1 MLIIAEHFSMQK
13 VIDGAALIQGGSEMG
28 KLIREKDWSKT
39 DVGEI
44 SNWSVPLLTTVNI
57 LLNSKFPMVLWWG
70 KNLIQFYNDAY
81 RPSLGVSGKHPDALG
96 QLAVDCWPEIWHIIE
111 PLIITVTTTGE
122 SVFSEDQ
129 LVPIYRNGKIEDVY
143 WTYSYSP
150 VYNVE
155 GAIEGV
161 LVTCIET
168 TGKVLS
174 NKTILETKV
183 ALELAKLETEN
194 QRDRLTRFFM
204 EAPAGICIL
213 GGPDL
218 VFELIN
224 PNYEMLLPGR
234 ELIGK
239 SIFTALP
246 EIVDQPIETILKE
259 VYEKDQTFEGR
270 ELRVPLAGLTGEL
283 ENRYFNFIYQPR
295 HNEKKQV
302 DGIMVFV
309 YEVTGFVEI
318 KHSLQESE
326 HKFRSIVE
334 QSSIPIMV
342 TRGEEGIIE
351 EINKPMLD
359 LIQHDAGIKGRS
371 IYHVMPELK
380 GQSIT
385 DNLYYCF
392 TTGEEW
398 IGYEQP
404 ILLMKEGKEEL
415 GYYNVTYKPFIE
427 HGKIAGVLHTAINV
441 TEQVIARKKLEKT
454 EDTLKLSI
462 LAANLGTFDLDLENG
477 VMIWDK
483 RCRTLFGINHDNDV
497 AYQKDFVGGLHEDDR
512 ERITHIID
520 NEVFNRAVS
529 NGNYDVEYRTVGAE
543 DGKVRWV
550 RAMGKAYFNEQDVP
564 VRFIGSVLDIT
575 EQKEDDLRKN
585 DFIGMVSHE
594 LKTPLTSLKAYLQI
608 LQSSNYSNLAPA
620 ILPKVEVQVNKMN
633 DLIHGFLNLSR
644 YEAGKL
650 TIDKQPFNLDE
661 LVEEII
667 ESKRLIAPN
676 HVITFDK
683 CNSIN
688 VVADKEKIESVIRNL
703 LSNAI
708 KYSPLNTSIH
718 VSCHQK
724 KHVVEITVTDQ
735 GIGIKPEDQQNIF
748 QRYYRVINDST
759 RTISGFGIGLY
770 LSAEIVKRHG
780 GQIGVESTPGKGST
794 FYFTLPVE

>member
-1 MLIIAEHFSMQK
+1 MHK
-13 VIDGAALIQGGSEMG
+13 VIDDTALIRGSSEMG

-39 DVGEI
+39 DIGEI
-44 SNWSVPLLTTVNI
+44 SSWSGTLLTTVNI
-57 LLNSKFPMVLWWG
+57 LLNSKFPMFLWWG
-70 KNLIQFYNDAY
+70 NNLIQFYNDAY

-96 QLAVDCWPEIWHIIE
+96 QYAIDCWPEIWHIVE
-111 PLIITVTTTGE
+111 PLIKTVTTTGE
-122 SVFSEDQ
+122 AVFSEDQ

-150 VYNVE
+150 VYNND
-155 GAIEGV
+155 GIIEGV
-161 LVTCIET
+161 FVTCMET

-174 NKTILETKV
+174 NKTILETQK
-183 ALELAKLETEN
+183 ALELSKLETEN

-224 PNYEMLLPGR
+224 PNYQMLLPGR
-234 ELIGK
+234 DLLGK
-239 SIFTALP
+239 PIFTALP
-246 EIVDQPIETILKE
+246 ELADQPIATIIKD

-270 ELRVPLAGLTGEL
+270 ELKVPLAGPTGEL

-309 YEVTGFVEI
+309 HEVTGFVEV

-342 TRGEEGIIE
+342 TRGEEAVIE
-351 EINKPMLD
+351 EVNQPMLD
-359 LIQHDAGIKGRS
+359 LIRHNASIKGRS
-371 IYHVMPELK
+371 VYSVMPELK
-380 GQSIT
+380 GQSII
-385 DNLYYCF
+385 DHLYSCY
-392 TTGEEW
+392 TTGEKW
-398 IGYEQP
+398 TGDEQP
-404 ILLMKEGKEEL
+404 ILMVKDGKEEL
-415 GYYNVTYKPFIE
+415 GYYNVTYQPFIE

-441 TEQVIARKKLEKT
+441 TEQVIARKTLEKT

-477 VMIWDK
+477 IMKWDK
-483 RCRTLFGINHDNDV
+483 RCRTLFGISHDNDV
-497 AYQKDFVGGLHEDDR
+497 SYDRDFVGGLHEDDR
-512 ERITHIID
+512 ERITYIIN
-520 NEVFNRAVS
+520 NEVFNREIS
-529 NGNYDVEYRTVGAE
+529 NGNYDVEYRTVGAD

-550 RAMGKAYFNEQDVP
+550 RAMGKAYFNAQDVP

-608 LQSSNYSNLAPA
+608 LQSANYTNLAPA

-644 YEAGKL
+644 FEAGKL
-650 TIDKQPFNLDE
+650 TIDKQPFDLDV
-661 LVEEII
+661 LVDEVI

-676 HVITFDK
+676 HVITFDR
-683 CNSIN
+683 CRNITII
-688 VVADKEKIESVIRNL
+688 ADKEKIESVVRNL

-708 KYSPLNTSIH
+708 KYSPFNTNIH
-718 VSCHQK
+718 VVCHLK
-724 KHVVEITVTDQ
+724 EKVVEVTVTDQ
-735 GIGIKPEDQQNIF
+735 GIGIKTEDQQNIF
-748 QRYYRVINDST
+748 QRYYRVMNDAT

-770 LSAEIVKRHG
+770 LSAEIIKRHG
-780 GQIGVESTPGKGST
+780 GTIGVQSTPGKGST